1 MKYAYK
7 ELDAYASSSYRLSTT
22 HTVKHVFIKAPEYE
36 VVNRDQKF
44 VNVKFISLNQ
54 EHLIII
60 KAQSY
65 LILNHYQGFDALLG
79 DVRKV
84 RFICKQMI
92 H

>member
-7 ELDAYASSSYRLSTT
+7 ELDAYASSLYMLSTT
-22 HTVKHVFIKAPEYE
+22 HTVKNVSIKAPEYE

-44 VNVKFISLNQ
+44 VIVKFISLNQ
-54 EHLIII
+54 ENWIII

-65 LILNHYQGFDALLG
+65 LILNHYQSFDTLLG

-84 RFICKQMI
+84 KFLRKQMI
-92 H
+92 Y

>member
-1 MKYAYK
+1 M
-7 ELDAYASSSYRLSTT
+7 
-22 HTVKHVFIKAPEYE
+22 KAPEYE

-54 EHLIII
+54 ENWIII

-65 LILNHYQGFDALLG
+65 LILNHYEYLDTLLG

-84 RFICKQMI
+84 KFLRKQMI
-92 H
+92 N